1 MALENLKF
9 HKNGTMIL
17 NSTNSFLI
25 HNTLIEI
32 YDIPKNEILGKR
44 TLIQVKL
51 ELKSL
56 LMSLKALE
64 IHF

>member
-1 MALENLKF
+1 
-9 HKNGTMIL
+9 MIL